1 MGLSITSSGR
11 LAFLFF
17 CRYLLAFYYIFI
29 VPVSSDWILH
39 VRHISHIQSVR
50 RFRVSTWE
58 SFSWGRSQ
66 TEKPHEHRSDY
77 KWLLGTDNWNSR
89 WTSLR
94 DASSLISCF
103 VCTLSHSR
111 SGNTSSSLEVPKTK
125 IWHRFQ
131 ELNWKLLIV
140 NFAILR

>member
-1 MGLSITSSGR
+1 MAAWLFCCSISIYWCFIT
-11 LAFLFF
+11 FLFF
-17 CRYLLAFYYIFI
+17 
-29 VPVSSDWILH
+29 SSDWILH
-39 VRHISHIQSVR
+39 VTIFLIYRVFGDFVSVL
-50 RFRVSTWE
+50 E
-58 SFSWGRSQ
+58 NLFSWGRSQ

-94 DASSLISCF
+94 NASSLISCF

-140 NFAILR
+140 NFAILK